1 MTSKWS
7 ATTIGFIIIL
17 DISAIEYYDVCMRT
31 TLNINDDLM
40 LLLKEKSQAV
50 NQNLTSFVND
60 LLRSSLMPIVEKNET
75 FHQKSYSLGEHP
87 GINFHKAL
95 NLAAE
100 LETEYSIRK
109 MEIGK

>member
-1 MTSKWS
+1 
-7 ATTIGFIIIL
+7 
-17 DISAIEYYDVCMRT
+17 MRT

-50 NQNLTSFVND
+50 NQNLTSLIND
-60 LLRSSLMPIVEKNET
+60 LLRRSLIPVVEKNEP
-75 FHQKSYSLGEHP
+75 FHQKSYSLGAHP

-100 LETEYSIRK
+100 LEIDYSIRK

>member
-1 MTSKWS
+1 
-7 ATTIGFIIIL
+7 
-17 DISAIEYYDVCMRT
+17 MRT

-40 LLLKEKSQAV
+40 LLLKEKSQAL
-50 NQNLTSFVND
+50 NKNLTNLVND
-60 LLRSSLMPIVEKNET
+60 LLRSSLIPVVEQNEP
-75 FHQKSYSLGEHP
+75 FHQITYSLGEHP
-87 GINFHKAL
+87 GINLHKAL

>member
-1 MTSKWS
+1 
-7 ATTIGFIIIL
+7 
-17 DISAIEYYDVCMRT
+17 MRT

-40 LLLKEKSQAV
+40 IILKEKSRAV

-60 LLRSSLMPIVEKNET
+60 LLRSSLIPADEKNEP
-75 FHQKSYSLGEHP
+75 FCQKTYSLGEHP

-95 NLAAE
+95 DLAAE

>member
-1 MTSKWS
+1 
-7 ATTIGFIIIL
+7 
-17 DISAIEYYDVCMRT
+17 MRT

-40 LLLKEKSQAV
+40 LLLKEKSRAV
-50 NQNLTSFVND
+50 NKNLTKLVNE
-60 LLRSSLMPIVEKNET
+60 LLRSSLVPVVEQNES
-75 FHQKSYSLGEHP
+75 FYQKTYSLGEHP

-95 NLAAE
+95 DLAAE

>member
-1 MTSKWS
+1 
-7 ATTIGFIIIL
+7 
-17 DISAIEYYDVCMRT
+17 MRT

-40 LLLKEKSQAV
+40 LLLKEKSREV

-60 LLRSSLMPIVEKNET
+60 LLRSSLMPDDEKNEP
-75 FHQKSYSLGEHP
+75 FSQKTYSLGEYP

-95 NLAAE
+95 DLAAE